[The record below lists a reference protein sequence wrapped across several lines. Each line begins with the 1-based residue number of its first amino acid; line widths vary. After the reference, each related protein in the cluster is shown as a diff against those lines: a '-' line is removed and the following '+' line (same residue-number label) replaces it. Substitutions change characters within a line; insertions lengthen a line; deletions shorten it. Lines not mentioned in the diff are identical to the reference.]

1 MTLPFW
7 NDMAML
13 FLALLLGGHLL
24 ESLALLLDSRA
35 VQRPLPPQLSAWVD
49 GETWQKSQRY
59 TQARH
64 RLALLESSVQFAVL
78 LLFWFAG
85 GFLHWERLVASWH
98 LGEVTTGVVYIG
110 LLLLGSY
117 GIGLPFAIYG
127 TFGIEARFGFNRS
140 SGKTFAADQ
149 LKMLLLAT
157 LLGGPLLAGI
167 LAIFYQAG
175 PLAWLYGWLG
185 TTLFSLLLQLVVPRW
200 ILPLFNRF
208 TPLADGEAKE
218 AILGYARAIDF
229 PLAHIYEMDG
239 SRRSSKANAFVS
251 GFGKNRRIALFDTLL
266 QQHTVP
272 ELVAVLA
279 HEIGHS
285 RKRHIPKMLLL
296 GTLHTGILF
305 LLLSLLLAWPGLYQG
320 FFVEGM
326 PLHAGLFFFGLV
338 IGPIDLWVG
347 LVFKW
352 LSRRF
357 EYEADRFALETAP
370 EPTALISAMKSLAK
384 ENLANLM
391 PHPLYVMLHHTH
403 PPLRERVTAMEN
415 YCFSIPSTPHKQPLP

>member
-1 MTLPFW
+1 MTLPVW
-7 NDMAML
+7 NETAL
-13 FLALLLGGHLL
+13 FFLALLLGGHLL

-35 VQRPLPPQLSAWVD
+35 VQRPLPRQLAEWVD
-49 GETWQKSQRY
+49 EETWQKSQLY

-64 RLALLESSVQFAVL
+64 RLALLESTVQLLVL
-78 LLFWFAG
+78 LSFWFAG
-85 GFLHWERLVASWH
+85 GFWQWERLVAGWH
-98 LGEVTTGVVYIG
+98 LGEITTGVVYIG

-117 GIGLPFAIYG
+117 GIGLPFALYG
-127 TFGIEARFGFNRS
+127 TFGIEARFGFNRT

-149 LKMLLLAT
+149 VKMLLLAT
-157 LLGGPLLAGI
+157 LLGGAVLAGI
-167 LAIFYQAG
+167 LALFYQAG

-185 TTLFSLLLQLVVPRW
+185 TTVFSLFLQLVIPRW

-208 TPLADGEAKE
+208 TPLADGEPRQ
-218 AILGYARAIDF
+218 AILAYADAIHF

-239 SRRSSKANAFVS
+239 SRRSSKANAFVT
-251 GFGKNRRIALFDTLL
+251 GFGKNRRIALFDTLI

-285 RKRHIPKMLLL
+285 RKRHIPKMVLL
-296 GTLHTGILF
+296 GMIHTGILF
-305 LLLSLLLAWPGLYQG
+305 MLLSLFLAWPGLYQG

-326 PLHAGLFFFGLV
+326 PLHAGLLFFAMV

-347 LVFKW
+347 LFFKW
-352 LSRRF
+352 VSRRF

-370 EPTALISAMKSLAK
+370 EPAALISAMKSLAK

-391 PHPLYVMLHHTH
+391 PHPLYVLLHHTH
-403 PPLRERVTAMEN
+403 PPRWKA
-415 YCFSIPSTPHKQPLP
+415 